1 MMATMLVCGWISGMF
16 PPHDIVHD
24 LLYNS
29 AQRRSSLWSY
39 PVTAGKLTQ
48 PPLPV
53 LSVLIAPAPK
63 KNLLRRVSW
72 LKASTTFSG
81 YAAFH
86 NAGTD

>member
-1 MMATMLVCGWISGMF
+1 MISIMLVCGWNRVKF
-16 PPHDIVHD
+16 QPHDIVHD
-24 LLYNS
+24 LHYNS
-29 AQRRSSLWSY
+29 AQRRSSLWSC
-39 PVTAGKLTQ
+39 PVTEGKLTQ